1 MTESG
6 VGAGRTKSAGSTSV
20 QGRRLTR
27 SATALQ
33 PLGTRI
39 PEFDSS
45 TPLPSHYQPPPLSPP
60 PPSPPSPPPPP
71 PPPPPAVTVRSA
83 LATSYPNLAR
93 KAVGFRVTRRHFV
106 KRFQYTISDD
116 LAILNYLLE
125 HNLID
130 KVNLRST
137 WRQLE
142 RHNVTSHSAES
153 MRVRVLRS
161 LVHQLPSL
169 LPNTEQETID
179 FLRSCLLTGSLNN
192 YKPADRPPI
201 SVTPPRPLRLR
212 NPRTAA
218 AVPSAD
224 ASVLTLPRSVDAAS
238 SLSQSRATLG
248 NIHTQREVTVAP
260 SPSLSFIVS
269 STAFAVRSVDDICR
283 RFPFLRSSDVHLLL
297 CMTGGSLSAVEA
309 LLRKLTPHSSASC
322 GGGGGITSNGSAPD
336 NQSALWLPDDDCH
349 LLSTDKAKVAEVI
362 DRFGLEEVL
371 WRISYLTGRGFHE
384 RAGGC

>member
-1 MTESG
+1 MPSLRSRDRSTGSS
-6 VGAGRTKSAGSTSV
+6 GRTKSAGSTSV

-71 PPPPPAVTVRSA
+71 PPPSPPPPAVTVRSA

-238 SLSQSRATLG
+238 SLSQSRVSDSFVDEDAFDSTGPSARQCSTPSKAPTNQSQPLFSLAPAEPSVEG
-248 NIHTQREVTVAP
+248 RRNPRLSEPRTQMTIFNPETSHNPACLLVC
-260 SPSLSFIVS
+260 S
-269 STAFAVRSVDDICR
+269 CR
-283 RFPFLRSSDVHLLL
+283 NLLNWYAHAIILLL
-297 CMTGGSLSAVEA
+297 LQ
-309 LLRKLTPHSSASC
+309 LL
-322 GGGGGITSNGSAPD
+322 
-336 NQSALWLPDDDCH
+336 
-349 LLSTDKAKVAEVI
+349 LLI
-362 DRFGLEEVL
+362 
-371 WRISYLTGRGFHE
+371 III
-384 RAGGC
+384 